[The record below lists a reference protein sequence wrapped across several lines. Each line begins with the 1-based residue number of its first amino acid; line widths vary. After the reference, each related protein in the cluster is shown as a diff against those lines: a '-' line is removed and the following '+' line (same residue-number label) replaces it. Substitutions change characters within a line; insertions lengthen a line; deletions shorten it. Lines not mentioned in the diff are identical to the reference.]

1 MIINNKEKKLMDKI
15 KSIKELEK
23 WFEDMGATKETED
36 GITYFE
42 LTPNNIKKE
51 KKDDTRTD

>member
-1 MIINNKEKKLMDKI
+1 MDKI
-15 KSIKELEK
+15 KSLKELEK

-42 LTPNNIKKE
+42 LTPANMKKKKE
-51 KKDDTRTD
+51 KDNGDN

>member
-1 MIINNKEKKLMDKI
+1 MDKI
-15 KSIKELEK
+15 KSVKELEK
-23 WFEDMGATKETED
+23 WFEDMVATKETED